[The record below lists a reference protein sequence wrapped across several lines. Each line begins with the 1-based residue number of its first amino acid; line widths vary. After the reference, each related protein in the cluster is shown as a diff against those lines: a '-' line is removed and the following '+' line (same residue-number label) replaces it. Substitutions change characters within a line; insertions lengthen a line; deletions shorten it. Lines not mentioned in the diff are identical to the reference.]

1 MLKCIE
7 VRCKNPTIL
16 YNTGKF
22 AGKCRLVHVQKK
34 TKLGLLRLINYP
46 FKISVNDTLYHHKP
60 PLVTLCHLKK
70 QFVGCG
76 IKNDCNINLQI
87 RNLITNVESVTQYS
101 F

>member
-1 MLKCIE
+1 MQTCPYTE
-7 VRCKNPTIL
+7 
-16 YNTGKF
+16 
-22 AGKCRLVHVQKK
+22 KK

-76 IKNDCNINLQI
+76 IKK
-87 RNLITNVESVTQYS
+87 
-101 F
+101 

>member
-1 MLKCIE
+1 MFQIKTFFKLIGLISVTILMLQCFE

-22 AGKCRLVHVQKK
+22 TGKCRLYCPCTEKK

-46 FKISVNDTLYHHKP
+46 FKICVNDTLYHHKP

-70 QFVGCG
+70 QFVG
-76 IKNDCNINLQI
+76 
-87 RNLITNVESVTQYS
+87 
-101 F
+101 

>member
-34 TKLGLLRLINYP
+34 TKLGLINFP

-70 QFVGCG
+70 QFVGLTITAISIYKSG
-76 IKNDCNINLQI
+76 I
-87 RNLITNVESVTQYS
+87 
-101 F
+101 